1 MTDAERKVWAML
13 RSAFP
18 EWRFRRQVPFRQYI
32 ADFASHRARLVI
44 EVDGGQ
50 HDQAGDA
57 PRTAIIEAAGYR
69 IMRFW
74 NSDVLTNI
82 AGIATRLATVLDET
96 SHTHTPSPSTLEQH
110 KHELQPL

>member
-1 MTDAERKVWAML
+1 MKRTPPDGATARSRSLRADMTDAERKVWAML

-44 EVDGGQ
+44 EVDGGH
-50 HDQAGDA
+50 HDQAGDT

-69 IMRFW
+69 IVRCW
-74 NSDVLTNI
+74 TSDVLTNN
-82 AGIATRLATVLDET
+82 AGHATRLPTGLDET
-96 SHTHTPSPSTLEQH
+96 T
-110 KHELQPL
+110 

>member
-1 MTDAERKVWAML
+1 MTDAERKFWAML
-13 RSAFP
+13 RSAVP

-57 PRTAIIEAAGYR
+57 PRTAIIEADGYR
-69 IMRFW
+69 IVRVW
-74 NSDVLTNI
+74 TSEVLTNM
-82 AGIATRLATVLDET
+82 AGIRSQARRAGTGCLRMCRYR
-96 SHTHTPSPSTLEQH
+96 SSPCD
-110 KHELQPL
+110 